1 MFKKKEKYGCLSVS
15 LEHNELRCNW
25 QFLQIM
31 HDKWIKKK
39 EREREKSENKVEMK
53 NIDCKKK
60 EIGLK
65 DEISWAMH

>member
-1 MFKKKEKYGCLSVS
+1 MQLTI
-15 LEHNELRCNW
+15 LTNNAW
-25 QFLQIM
+25 QVN
-31 HDKWIKKK
+31 KKK